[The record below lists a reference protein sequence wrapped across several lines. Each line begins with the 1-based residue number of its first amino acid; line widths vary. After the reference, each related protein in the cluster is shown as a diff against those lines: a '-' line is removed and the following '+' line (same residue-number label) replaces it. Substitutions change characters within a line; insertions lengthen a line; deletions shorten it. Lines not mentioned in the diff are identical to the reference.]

1 MRPDEQVAAGDRHVL
16 CQLTLDREVRLV
28 GVRVFEILADVQRE
42 RQDWSKARERLIV
55 KALTAK
61 LISRSRG
68 GARSKYTR
76 WAEWVSRGCGTH
88 SSLEYLS
95 GVEQRSW

>member
-1 MRPDEQVAAGDRHVL
+1 MRQVMRPDEQVAAGDRHVL
-16 CQLTLDREVRLV
+16 RQLTLDRKVRLV

-61 LISRSRG
+61 LISRRRG
-68 GARSKYTR
+68 GGRSKYTR
-76 WAEWVSRGCGTH
+76 GAEWVSRGWGRH
-88 SSLEYLS
+88 SPAEDRRAL
-95 GVEQRSW
+95 